1 MTVNCFSPYAVCFVL
16 LVLWF
21 CFSVICEALWA
32 AVTCMKSQI
41 QIKLEWLTD
50 WFLFLPQSTCEHMS
64 RPLVVISN
72 NAGLWHLTTASH
84 MPIFYI
90 QSRQHSV
97 GLCWEKTSKGFVELT
112 ERPWLCWTAAVVH
125 AGLCVFSLPCFY
137 SAQLL
142 AYLLVALLYKLDFTE
157 KLLFKCSE
165 SMIVKVCAGWRPN
178 AERINKMD
186 RR

>member
-1 MTVNCFSPYAVCFVL
+1 MLFALFYYSFMILLLSHLWSTLSCSHHLHEKWNTLMIDWLIFVSPTVYMQTQESPPGGHQQQCRFMGL
-16 LVLWF
+16 L
-21 CFSVICEALWA
+21 
-32 AVTCMKSQI
+32 
-41 QIKLEWLTD
+41 
-50 WFLFLPQSTCEHMS
+50 
-64 RPLVVISN
+64 
-72 NAGLWHLTTASH
+72 HLTTASH

-90 QSRQHSV
+90 QSRQRSV

-165 SMIVKVCAGWRPN
+165 SLIVKVCAGWRPN